1 MRSGLC
7 VAAVDG
13 PWTLL
18 VQARWSKEK
27 ERRKIRN
34 LLEILDSLM
43 GCDLG
48 NITAR
53 DERETTLT

>member
-1 MRSGLC
+1 MDHGHFLSKH
-7 VAAVDG
+7 DG
-13 PWTLL
+13 
-18 VQARWSKEK
+18 Q
-27 ERRKIRN
+27 RRKKGGKIRN